1 MRVILALLLLLSTS
15 YASAEINSAE
25 GPVKDILLRTS
36 AEPLAIFYLHGVS
49 SVGSC
54 RQFGMGVALSLSD
67 DEKGR
72 AMYSLL
78 LASYMASKSVKVV
91 VDDSNKYDDGICKVR
106 DLRVTSE

>member
-1 MRVILALLLLLSTS
+1 MRVILALVLLLSTS
-15 YASAEINSAE
+15 YASAETYSAE
-25 GPVKDILLRTS
+25 GPVKEILLRTTTES
-36 AEPLAIFYLHGVS
+36 LAIFYIQNFSSAGACKSYSGGV
-49 SVGSC
+49 V
-54 RQFGMGVALSLSD
+54 LSLSD

-91 VDDSNKYDDGICKVR
+91 VDDSSKYDNGICKVR